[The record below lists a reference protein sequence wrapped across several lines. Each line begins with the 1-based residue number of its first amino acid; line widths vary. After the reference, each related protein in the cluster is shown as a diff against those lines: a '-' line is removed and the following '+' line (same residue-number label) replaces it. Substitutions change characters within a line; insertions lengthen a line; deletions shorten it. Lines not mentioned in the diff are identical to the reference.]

1 MKTDL
6 SENFGREAVMMR
18 KYLHSAIR
26 ILIVVSLLLA
36 FPVIAEGSSFSYTYD
51 YWNSSVPVPEPY
63 TADKPLSGLAF
74 GETGLNNP
82 TDIFVGENKSVY
94 ILDAGNNRIVVLDEN
109 LKFARQ
115 ISLLGKDGAAIEF
128 QEALGIFVDRNNHIY
143 IADKTA
149 KTVYIAD
156 ETGHVEA
163 SIGTP
168 PAEKVEEGFD
178 YTPAKVVV
186 DTAGIVYVIS
196 ANTYSGALQYD
207 QKQEFLGFYGSERV
221 TVTAQLLWD
230 IFWKNLLSETQSEGI
245 MRSVPTSFINFDI
258 DQENFIYTLKGGTG
272 LGVGQIRKLNSM
284 GTNILFNERGQ
295 LAQFGDI
302 ETWFDSQANLT
313 IATVFNDLAVD
324 DAGFITALDSTRN
337 RIFQYDQNSNLLYAF
352 SGSGSQYGTFK
363 TPVAVETLGDK
374 LLVLD
379 SGYNSL
385 TVFTPTVFGQN
396 VRKAISLYNDGL
408 YEEAMAPWEEIL
420 KRDSNYE
427 LANIGM
433 GKIYE
438 RIGDYSKTMQYYKKG
453 NDKKGYS
460 EAFSAIR
467 DNVVRKY
474 FVPFLVLMV
483 LLLVSIVVLVNY
495 KERHKKNEYDLKVS
509 IARYPWYC
517 ILHPFKAY
525 YDLKIEKKGSLLIA
539 NIILGAFFVV
549 SIISSQLTGFHFN
562 HNRTDQ
568 FNVFI
573 TLGMTI
579 GIFAVWIICNWAIST
594 LADGEGTRK
603 EIWIF
608 TAYSLLPYVI
618 SLVLLTILSNVL
630 TMEES
635 GFLMIARVIAFTWT
649 GINIVMATR
658 EVHQYTMKKTIFII
672 GGSLLGV
679 YLVLLFLTIGYSMFT
694 QLLSFVGMVYNE
706 LRLR

>member
-1 MKTDL
+1 MTIK
-6 SENFGREAVMMR
+6 R
-18 KYLHSAIR
+18 KFLQQLTGILVAASLIYAIPA
-26 ILIVVSLLLA
+26 ITS
-36 FPVIAEGSSFSYTYD
+36 GTSFSYTYD
-51 YWNSSVPVPEPY
+51 YWNSSVPVPAPY

-74 GETGLNNP
+74 GDTGLDNP
-82 TDIFVGENKSVY
+82 TDIFVGEDNLVY

-109 LKFARQ
+109 LAFVRQ
-115 ISLLGKDGAAIEF
+115 IGLTDKDGAAIEF
-128 QEALGIFVDRNNHIY
+128 QEALGLFVDRNSRLY
-143 IADKTA
+143 VADKTA
-149 KTVYIAD
+149 KSVYITD
-156 ETGHVEA
+156 SNGQLESV
-163 SIGTP
+163 IGAP
-168 PAEKVEEGFD
+168 PSEKVEEGFD
-178 YTPAKVVV
+178 YTPSRVVA

-258 DQENFIYTLKGGTG
+258 DRENFIYTIKGGTG
-272 LGVGQIRKLNSM
+272 LGVGQIRKLNPM

-313 IATVFNDLAVD
+313 IATVFNDLAAD
-324 DAGFITALDSTRN
+324 DEGFITALDSTRN
-337 RIFQYDQNSNLLYAF
+337 RLFQYDQNSSLLYAF

-363 TPVAVETLGDK
+363 TPIAIETLGDR

-385 TVFTPTVFGQN
+385 TVLTPTVFGRN
-396 VRKAISLYNDGL
+396 VREAISLYNDGL
-408 YEEAMAPWEEIL
+408 YEEAMLPWEEIL
-420 KRDSNYE
+420 KRDSSYE

-438 RIGDYSKTMQYYKKG
+438 RIGDYDLTMQYYRKG

-460 EAFSAIR
+460 EAFSAKR
-467 DNVVRKY
+467 DNAVRKY
-474 FVPFLVLMV
+474 FVPALVLTV
-483 LLLVSIVVLVNY
+483 LLLIAMVLIVNY
-495 KERHKKNEYDLKVS
+495 KERHRKSEYDQKISVF
-509 IARYPWYC
+509 RYPWHC

-525 YDLKIEKKGSLLIA
+525 YDLKVEKKGSLLIA
-539 NIILGAFFVV
+539 NLILGAFFIV
-549 SIISSQLTGFHFN
+549 SIISTQLTGFHFN
-562 HNRTDQ
+562 RNRTDQ

-579 GIFAVWIICNWAIST
+579 GIYIVWILCNWAIST
-594 LADGEGTRK
+594 LADGEGTRR

-608 TAYSLLPYVI
+608 TAYALLPYVV
-618 SLVLLTILSNVL
+618 SLVVLTALSNVL
-630 TMEES
+630 TLEES
-635 GFLMIARVIAFTWT
+635 GFLMIARTLAYGWT
-649 GINIVMATR
+649 GINLVMATR
-658 EVHQYTMKKTIFII
+658 EVHQYTLRKTVIII
-672 GGSLLGV
+672 GGTLLGV

-694 QLLSFVGMVYNE
+694 QLISFISMIYNE

>member
-1 MKTDL
+1 MMK
-6 SENFGREAVMMR
+6 
-18 KYLHSAIR
+18 KYLYSTIY
-26 ILIVVSLLLA
+26 IMIVVSILLE
-36 FPVIAEGSSFSYTYD
+36 FIAITEGASFSYTYD
-51 YWNSSVPVPEPY
+51 YWNSSVPVPESY

-82 TDIFVGENKSVY
+82 TDIFVSENNTIY
-94 ILDAGNNRIVVLDEN
+94 ILDAGNNRIVVLDKN
-109 LKFARQ
+109 LKF
-115 ISLLGKDGAAIEF
+115 IKEIKLTGKDGAAIEF
-128 QEALGIFVDRNNHIY
+128 KEALGIFVDRNNQIF

-149 KTVYIAD
+149 NTVYISD
-156 ETGHVEA
+156 EAGRVKS
-163 SIGTP
+163 SIGAP
-168 PAEKVEEGFD
+168 PAEKVEKGFN
-178 YTPAKVVV
+178 YAPAKVVV

-196 ANTYSGALQYD
+196 ANTYSGALQYN

-230 IFWKNLLSETQSEGI
+230 VFWKNLLSEKQSEGI
-245 MRSVPTSFINFDI
+245 MRSVPASFINFDI
-258 DQENFIYTLKGGTG
+258 DKENFIYTLKGGTG
-272 LGVGQIRKLNSM
+272 LGTGQIRKLNSM
-284 GTNILFNERGQ
+284 GTNILFNESGQ

-313 IATVFNDLAVD
+313 IATVFNDLVAD
-324 DAGFITALDSTRN
+324 DEGFITALDSTRN

-352 SGSGSQYGTFK
+352 SGDGSQYGTFK
-363 TPVAVETLGDK
+363 TPVAIETLGDK

-385 TVFTPTVFGQN
+385 TLFTPTEFGKN
-396 VRKAISLYNDGL
+396 VRKAISLFNDGQ
-408 YEEAMAPWEEIL
+408 YKEAMVPWEEIL

-433 GKIYE
+433 GKICE
-438 RIGDYSKTMQYYKKG
+438 SIGDYDKTMQFYKKG
-453 NDKKGYS
+453 YDKKGYS
-460 EAFSAIR
+460 EAFSSKR
-467 DNVVRKY
+467 DNIIRKY
-474 FVPFLVLMV
+474 FVPFFILII
-483 LLLVSIVVLVNY
+483 LLLMCLVAIVNY
-495 KERHKKNEYDLKVS
+495 KERHRKNEYDLKISV
-509 IARYPWYC
+509 ARYPWYC

-525 YDLKIEKKGSLLIA
+525 YDMKIEKKGSMQIA
-539 NIILGAFFVV
+539 NTILVGFFIV
-549 SIISSQLTGFHFN
+549 SIISVQLTGFHFN
-562 HNRTDQ
+562 NNRTDQ

-579 GIFAVWIICNWAIST
+579 GIFVVWIICNWAIST

-618 SLVLLTILSNVL
+618 SLLLLTILSNVL
-630 TMEES
+630 TMEET
-635 GFLMIARVIAFTWT
+635 GFLMIARVIAFIWT